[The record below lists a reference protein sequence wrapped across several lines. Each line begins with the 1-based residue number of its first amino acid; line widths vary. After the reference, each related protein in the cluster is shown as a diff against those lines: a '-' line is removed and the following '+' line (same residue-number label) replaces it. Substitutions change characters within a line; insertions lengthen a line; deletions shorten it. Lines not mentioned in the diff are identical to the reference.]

1 MKKAILLFCIL
12 LVLIIP
18 ISFAARYALTV
29 PNYGVGGMG
38 GLIGNTDCP
47 VNTYC
52 HAINLNV
59 TTAYLNFSQVPNGTM
74 LWYEVN

>member
-1 MKKAILLFCIL
+1 MKKTILLFCIL

-29 PNYGVGGMG
+29 PNYGSFGSMFGVG
-38 GLIGNTDCP
+38 NCP
-47 VNTYC
+47 VNSYC

-59 TTAYLNFSQVPNGTM
+59 TTAYLNYSMIPAGTI
-74 LWYEVN
+74 LWYEVD